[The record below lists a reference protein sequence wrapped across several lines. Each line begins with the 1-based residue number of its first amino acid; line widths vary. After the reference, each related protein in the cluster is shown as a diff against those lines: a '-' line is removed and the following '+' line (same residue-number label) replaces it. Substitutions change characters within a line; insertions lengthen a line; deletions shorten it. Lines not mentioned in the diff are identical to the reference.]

1 MAIEVGPCS
10 SLIYIDLPIK
20 NGVSPIVM
28 LVYQR
33 VSSAFTHLDPDGG
46 PAARHRRH
54 RSCLAWHQ
62 QRTLALELMAI
73 WPFLSVKAKFL
84 DHSAAW
90 GKSMSGM
97 MCFMFFFPDI
107 SPPPSPSRE
116 YVFIYFHGG
125 RLVWTCCGEV
135 AWSLTVGG
143 AIDLMDFEIFRG
155 SLRTRCTLGF
165 LKVLRC
171 TWQNEKM

>member
-62 QRTLALELMAI
+62 TTHIGTGADGDMA
-73 WPFLSVKAKFL
+73 LSVGEGQIFGSFSCL
-84 DHSAAW
+84 GEVNEWNDVFHVL
-90 GKSMSGM
+90 
-97 MCFMFFFPDI
+97 FPDI